1 MTSRAPVVS
10 KKFHPTVSILSPETF
25 RSGMPLT
32 EDRSVDK
39 EYAKPRIPKLRHRLE
54 DAAEALDVSLSHLR
68 NRIDEGSLPVVHD
81 GSGVFVLDHVL
92 RKYAGTNHPFSPAMR
107 RKRRTPKSHRDT
119 EIPPASNEPADG
131 CSAMTKPAA

>member
-1 MTSRAPVVS
+1 MSAGAPVVS
-10 KKFHPTVSILSPETF
+10 KKFHPTVSILSPKAF
-25 RSGMPLT
+25 RRELPLR
-32 EDRSVDK
+32 EDRSVDT
-39 EYAKPRIPKLRHRLE
+39 ELAKPRIPKLRHRLE

-107 RKRRTPKSHRDT
+107 RKTRAPKSHHDT
-119 EIPPASNEPADG
+119 QTPPASNKPADR